1 MQASSL
7 HDARSMRWHPT
18 LIKWCLLLFRKSS
31 SAYETIRKTGV
42 LKLPSGRTL
51 RDYSHYTASVPGFT
65 AASDVQLL
73 EASRQTKPRH
83 LSHHVIL
90 LIDEMYVKE
99 GLVYNKTTGALVGFL
114 DLGDVNNHL
123 HETERRPI
131 AKTVA
136 VFMVQGSFSNFEFPY
151 AVFPAVSL
159 SGSDLYP
166 LMWEAIGRLTLN
178 GFRVHAIT
186 ADGAKPNRKLFQLH
200 DTKSKMTF
208 KVENVFSPERYP
220 IYFISDPPHLIKTIR
235 NCLASDK
242 RDLWVSTGYTP
253 LCEL

>member
-1 MQASSL
+1 
-7 HDARSMRWHPT
+7 MRWHPI

-31 SAYETIRKTGV
+31 SAYETIRKTGI

-65 AASDVQLL
+65 AASDVQLK
-73 EASRQTKPRH
+73 EASSRTKPRH

-99 GLVYNKTTGALVGFL
+99 GLVYNKTTGTLVGFI
-114 DLGDVNNHL
+114 DLGDINNLL
-123 HETERRPI
+123 HESASSERRPI

-136 VFMVQGSFSNFEFPY
+136 VFMVRGVFSDLEFPY

-159 SGSDLYP
+159 SGSDLYS
-166 LMWEAIGRLTLN
+166 LMWEAIGRLTMN
-178 GFRVHAIT
+178 GYRVHAVT
-186 ADGAKPNRKLFQLH
+186 ADGAKPNRKLFSLH
-200 DTKSKMTF
+200 VPKSKRLPF
-208 KVENVFSPERYP
+208 KVENVFSPERHP

-242 RDLWVSTGYTP
+242 RNLWVSCVSVS
-253 LCEL
+253 CEPC